1 MIARVLTLFA
11 RHATRFLAGGVLLGI
26 AFPAAA
32 DAVRP
37 WLGPLICVTL
47 VVSLVRLDFREVFAW
62 GRRPALP
69 LVVLAALILLSPVLT
84 LWATQ
89 AAHVP
94 TGIAAGIVL
103 MAASTPITASPA
115 IALMLGLD
123 AALAVLVVVAG
134 HAAVPFTLPTMS
146 LWLLG
151 LDLQIGALELM
162 QRLAGYIAVSFALAW
177 ALLRWRPTAAWIARE
192 RVQLDGLAVLALV
205 VCGVGIMAGVT
216 DAILARPAHVALA
229 TVLAFVANAALQ
241 AAAAIAFIK
250 AGRRVA
256 FTVGLMAGNRNMGLI
271 LAALGPAC
279 PPDVALF
286 FAVGQLPMYML
297 PMLALPIYRRLLHR
311 RADPAARL
319 D

>member
-1 MIARVLTLFA
+1 LTARILGFFA

-26 AFPAAA
+26 VFPAAA
-32 DAVRP
+32 DVARP

-62 GRRPALP
+62 SRRPALP
-69 LVVLAALILLSPVLT
+69 LVVLAALILLSPVLA
-84 LWATQ
+84 LWAAQ
-89 AAHVP
+89 AAQVP
-94 TGIAAGIVL
+94 PGIAAGIVL
-103 MAASTPITASPA
+103 MSASTPITASPA

-151 LDLQIGALELM
+151 LDLQIDALELM
-162 QRLAGYIAVSFALAW
+162 GRLAGYIAISFAIAW
-177 ALLRWRPTAAWIARE
+177 ALLRWRRSAAWIARE
-192 RVQLDGLAVLALV
+192 RVQIDGLAVLSLV
-205 VCGVGIMAGVT
+205 LCGLGIMAGVT
-216 DAILARPAHVALA
+216 DAILARPGHVALA
-229 TVLAFVANAALQ
+229 VVLAFVANAALQ
-241 AAAAIAFIK
+241 AVAAVAFFR

-279 PPDVALF
+279 PPDIALF

-297 PMLALPIYRRLLHR
+297 PMLALPIYRRLLGR
-311 RADPAARL
+311 QAA
-319 D
+319 